1 MMFSTRENTSR
12 WMNRY
17 KNYSQEK
24 HSPKAKREIV
34 ACFVKVRQKQKVG
47 RNNSSGNVLV
57 VRTIRRITKL
67 SKLINS
73 NEFLHLLWNCVIH
86 FHFFSLSLSFYSF
99 IVIRKFCQGIY
110 QLMIHMG
117 KFNSLTVQL
126 FMARVIYFFSVA

>member
-1 MMFSTRENTSR
+1 MGFSRIPKSYCVCMMFSTRENTSR

-86 FHFFSLSLSFYSF
+86 FHFFSLSLFLF
-99 IVIRKFCQGIY
+99 IYCDKKVLSGHLSTNDSHGQI
-110 QLMIHMG
+110 
-117 KFNSLTVQL
+117 
-126 FMARVIYFFSVA
+126 